1 MRKVMIRKRLM
12 AGMLAGM
19 MLLSGCGKSENGTT
33 EDRQKNTITE
43 AENEKTD
50 SEISEEKG
58 DYLTVSTG
66 KTSALGKDLTAKD
79 VTDPTEDAR
88 NEFIKNTANLSFD
101 IMKARTKA
109 DSGKNVMISPDSII
123 SALAMTLNGADGNT
137 QAEMLKVLG
146 GKLSEK
152 EYNEALSS
160 YNRMLSDSDSVIFRN
175 ANSIWVR
182 NREDLKVKKDF
193 VQTNKDYY
201 NADLYVSDFDQATVT
216 DINGWV
222 NENTN
227 GMINKV
233 IDNIQPDS
241 MMYLINAVAFEAE
254 WAEQYEDYQVKKDEK
269 FTNSDGKKED
279 AAFLSSKE
287 SGLIELNGGTG
298 FAKAY
303 KGFDYYF
310 VAILPP
316 EGTSAED
323 YIASLKGEDFVNAYR
338 NRDYEPDIFADL
350 PEFSYDY
357 STSLTDTLK
366 DLGMSDAF
374 SDNADFSRI
383 TDPDMMKLKI
393 DDVIHKTHIELDQ
406 YGTKAAAVTAI
417 ALAGNAAP
425 VEKRI
430 VEIKLNRP
438 FVYAI
443 VDDASG
449 LPVFLGTVNS
459 LAE

>member
-1 MRKVMIRKRLM
+1 
-12 AGMLAGM
+12 
-19 MLLSGCGKSENGTT
+19 
-33 EDRQKNTITE
+33 
-43 AENEKTD
+43 
-50 SEISEEKG
+50 
-58 DYLTVSTG
+58 
-66 KTSALGKDLTAKD
+66 
-79 VTDPTEDAR
+79 
-88 NEFIKNTANLSFD
+88 
-101 IMKARTKA
+101 
-109 DSGKNVMISPDSII
+109 
-123 SALAMTLNGADGNT
+123 
-137 QAEMLKVLG
+137 
-146 GKLSEK
+146 
-152 EYNEALSS
+152 
-160 YNRMLSDSDSVIFRN
+160 
-175 ANSIWVR
+175 
-182 NREDLKVKKDF
+182 
-193 VQTNKDYY
+193 
-201 NADLYVSDFDQATVT
+201 
-216 DINGWV
+216 
-222 NENTN
+222 
-227 GMINKV
+227 MINKV

-366 DLGMSDAF
+366 DLGMADAF